1 MSRKDFIRRMRKS
14 KLFIIGLAGILAI
27 ALLCFLS
34 PLFAQFNPTKSE
46 LSNRLLEP
54 EWFSKGLGGHV
65 FGCDSM
71 GRDVL
76 TRLLIGGR
84 TSLLIAFS
92 VVIITTLI
100 GLVIGLLAGYYGGVM
115 DLMLMRVCDIMMA
128 LPTLLLA
135 ICVVAVMGASVTNLV
150 VVLSITGWIMVARVV
165 RSTVMTIRNS
175 EYIKAAIVL
184 GIPNYKIIFK
194 EVLPNVVS
202 PVIITATQA
211 FGGMILT
218 EASMSFLGLGVPAP
232 APSWGAMISD
242 GREYIATAPWVVIV
256 PGIAL
261 MLVVLAFNFLGD
273 GLNDIMNPKK
283 KD

>member
-1 MSRKDFIRRMRKS
+1 
-14 KLFIIGLAGILAI
+14 
-27 ALLCFLS
+27 
-34 PLFAQFNPTKSE
+34 
-46 LSNRLLEP
+46 
-54 EWFSKGLGGHV
+54 
-65 FGCDSM
+65 
-71 GRDVL
+71 
-76 TRLLIGGR
+76 
-84 TSLLIAFS
+84 
-92 VVIITTLI
+92 
-100 GLVIGLLAGYYGGVM
+100 
-115 DLMLMRVCDIMMA
+115 
-128 LPTLLLA
+128 
-135 ICVVAVMGASVTNLV
+135 
-150 VVLSITGWIMVARVV
+150 
-165 RSTVMTIRNS
+165 MTIRNS

-273 GLNDIMNPKK
+273 GLNDIMNPKN

>member
-1 MSRKDFIRRMRKS
+1 MNRKDFTRRMRKS
-14 KLFIIGLAGILAI
+14 KLFLIGLAGILVI
-27 ALLCFLS
+27 AAVCFLS
-34 PLFAQFNPTKSE
+34 PLFVRFDPLKAE
-46 LSNRLLEP
+46 LSNRLAAP
-54 EWFSKGLGGHV
+54 EGIFGGLSRHI
-65 FGCDSM
+65 FGCDPM

-76 TRLLIGGR
+76 TRLLLGGR

-92 VVIITTLI
+92 VVLITTILGLI
-100 GLVIGLLAGYYGGVM
+100 IGLLAGYYGGIA
-115 DLMLMRVCDIMMA
+115 DLILMRICDIMMA

-135 ICVVAVMGASVTNLV
+135 ICVVAVMGSSITNLV

-165 RSTVMTIRNS
+165 RSTVMSIRDW
-175 EYIKAAIVL
+175 EYVKAARVL
-184 GIPNYKIIFK
+184 GIPNSKIILK
-194 EVLPNVVS
+194 EVLPNVIS

-218 EASMSFLGLGVPAP
+218 EASMSYLGLGVPAP
-232 APSWGAMISD
+232 SPSWGAMISD

-261 MLVVLAFNFLGD
+261 MLTVLAFNFLGD
-273 GLNDIMNPKK
+273 GLNDILNPKN